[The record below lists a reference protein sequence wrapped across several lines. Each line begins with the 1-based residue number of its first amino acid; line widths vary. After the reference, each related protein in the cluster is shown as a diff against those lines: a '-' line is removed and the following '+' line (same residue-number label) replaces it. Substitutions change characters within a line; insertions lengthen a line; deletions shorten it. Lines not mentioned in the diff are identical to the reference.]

1 MDYLIMLS
9 FAQLIYTFLLSIVFF
24 SKERINKKENN
35 IYSYL
40 LIETV
45 ALLSF
50 GIILYSRE
58 SSKSIFSLTSDH
70 TMLPLSSPSQL
81 LQLDTSV
88 SVLTPLAEYSSLV
101 KLSGV
106 ISSITLL
113 FLFTHEFKRPACE
126 NKYFLQIYYLVKQ
139 R

>member
-50 GIILYSRE
+50 GIIL
-58 SSKSIFSLTSDH
+58 
-70 TMLPLSSPSQL
+70 
-81 LQLDTSV
+81 
-88 SVLTPLAEYSSLV
+88 
-101 KLSGV
+101 
-106 ISSITLL
+106 
-113 FLFTHEFKRPACE
+113 
-126 NKYFLQIYYLVKQ
+126 
-139 R
+139 